1 MADLDGK
8 VAVITGAGQGLGK
21 VEALEM
27 AKQGARIVA
36 NDLGGSPEREEGVH
50 AVVAEIKEMGG
61 EAVAQFG
68 DCASMQNAEAL
79 LKTAIDNFGDMN
91 IMVNSAGFC
100 RDGMIFSMSEEEFD
114 SVVRV
119 HLRGHFV
126 NMHQATKFW
135 REKSKAD
142 GAPVYGRLIST
153 SSEAFLFGSVGQ
165 PNYAAAKAGIVSM
178 TMGAAQAMV
187 KYGVTANVILPRAR
201 TAMTLESAAAAYF
214 QPPEGDAFDTFAPEN
229 VSPLVTYLASPR
241 AQNISGQLFVVW
253 GKEISL
259 IERPKFGEKFTAD
272 DCWTVDGVHDKIAGH
287 FAGLKPVVDGFSVPA
302 Q

>member
-50 AVVAEIKEMGG
+50 AVVAEIKDMGG

-68 DCASMQNAEAL
+68 DCASMENAEAL

-126 NMHQATKFW
+126 NMHQATKYW

-272 DCWTVDGVHDKIAGH
+272 DAWTVDGVHDKIAGH
-287 FAGLKPVVDGFSVPA
+287 FADLKPVVDGFSVPA

>member
-21 VEALEM
+21 VEALEI

-50 AVVAEIKEMGG
+50 AVVAEIKAMGG

-100 RDGMIFSMSEEEFD
+100 RDAMIFSMSEEEFD

-126 NMHQATKFW
+126 NMHQATKYW

-178 TMGAAQAMV
+178 TMGAAQAMI

-201 TAMTLESAAAAYF
+201 TAMTLESAAAQYF

-229 VSPLVTYLASPR
+229 VSPLVAYLGSPR

-253 GKEISL
+253 GKEISV
-259 IERPKFGEKFTAD
+259 IERPRFGEKFTAD
-272 DCWTVDGVHDKIAGH
+272 ESWTVDGVHDKIAGH
-287 FAGLKPVVDGFSVPA
+287 FADLKPVVDGFSVPA